1 MLNSWWNRQNLY
13 LPSIL
18 NTGTVIYW
26 IFLFLWKSHSDAVL
40 CGKKGDHSGI
50 GNCFEIMNVSYSAWV
65 KSMKVTL
72 FNIIG
77 RRLLKMDWYFPC
89 NYGAH
94 DREMI
99 LIDSSWRQGNTNDC
113 DIVTECLIRIILD
126 RWKWFLQT
134 CQMQQDTGTSWGTHS
149 WKHWVNQMQGIRS
162 KWGIDQIFKSRQ
174 ALCPAN
180 RCMKGTMWNQY
191 IC

>member
-1 MLNSWWNRQNLY
+1 MLNSWWKRQNLY

-18 NTGTVIYW
+18 NTGTENM
-26 IFLFLWKSHSDAVL
+26 IFIEFFYSCENHTVTQFSVGKSGMH
-40 CGKKGDHSGI
+40 GGI

-65 KSMKVTL
+65 KSMKVTI

-99 LIDSSWRQGNTNDC
+99 LIDSSWRQGNTNNF
-113 DIVTECLIRIILD
+113 DIVTECLIQTILD
-126 RWKWFLQT
+126 LWKWFLQT
-134 CQMQQDTGTSWGTHS
+134 CQMQQDTGAHS

-180 RCMKGTMWNQY
+180 RCMKGTKWNQY